1 MAKSIEL
8 PDLVEKRLAGLGR
21 AGREWRQRLPA
32 IVEELSRRFKIEFG
46 RVLHGGTESL
56 VLEALRGEEAFVLKV
71 GVPGAVLEREAAAY
85 RLVDGR
91 GYARL
96 IGEAI
101 EHNAIL
107 LERLGEPLALQG
119 LSVDAQVDW
128 VCRALS
134 AAWIPVRGD
143 PVFQPAKEKAEWLRN
158 YIRAHRELGN
168 LNDEAIDR
176 AFGFLDDRERAD
188 DPTSAV
194 LIHGDGHAHN
204 LLASKDGGYRYVDPD
219 GMAGEPALD
228 LAIPMRE
235 WPEDLLATGDPI
247 ATGLRRAERIAGAT
261 GVAIEAIW
269 RWGYIECVSTSLHLK
284 ELDIEPM
291 AEEYMAVARAWGPCS
306 DFDP

>member
-1 MAKSIEL
+1 MTNSIEL
-8 PDLVEKRLAGLGR
+8 PDLVLKRLAGLGR
-21 AGREWRQRLPA
+21 AGSEWQEQLPA
-32 IVEELSRRFKIEFG
+32 IVDDLSRRFEVEFG

-56 VLEALRGEEAFVLKV
+56 VLEANRDTESCVMKV
-71 GVPGAVLEREAAAY
+71 GVPGAALEREAAAY

-96 IGEAI
+96 IGEALD
-101 EHNAIL
+101 HNAIL
-107 LERLGEPLALQG
+107 LERLGARLAEQG
-119 LSVDAQVDW
+119 FSVDEQVDW

-134 AAWIPVRGD
+134 AAWIPVRDD

-158 YIRAHRELGN
+158 YIRAHRALGD
-168 LNDEAIDR
+168 LKDEAIER
-176 AFGFLDDRERAD
+176 AFRFLDDRERAD
-188 DPTSAV
+188 DPSTAV

-204 LLASKDGGYRYVDPD
+204 LLASAVGGYRYVDPD

-235 WPEDLLATGDPI
+235 WPEDLLTTGDPV
-247 ATGLRRAERIAGAT
+247 AAGHRRLERIAAAT
-261 GVAIEAIW
+261 GVAAEAIW
-269 RWGYIECVSTSLHLK
+269 RWGYIECVSTSVLLK

-291 AEEYMAVARAWGPCS
+291 AEQYLAVARAWGDCS